1 VAGEERPARRPA
13 KRWSAVER
21 TLRQLHGP
29 LIAGVD
35 EVGRGPLAGPV
46 VACAVI
52 MPSHARTITGVDDSK
67 LLTAP
72 RRARLADQIR
82 KRALAIGVGAAS
94 VREIERLNIYQAT
107 AVAMRRALRHL
118 GVVPDHIIVDGRP
131 MRSLAV
137 QHTAVVRGDS
147 RCYSVACASIVAKV
161 TRDRVMKA
169 LARRYPEY
177 VWDANVGYGTTA
189 HLAGIESRGLSPHHR
204 RTFFHH
210 RQLALE
216 LGDEAIAAAA
226 SGSFTHLEMAEMAFG
241 DLEVIPCDAMP
252 FDAEGHI
259 EEEVALG
266 GAANPGDAAD
276 QPAAS
281 PDPSPRR
288 ETPAGAPAPSDLQGR

>member
-1 VAGEERPARRPA
+1 MAGEERAPRRSV

-52 MPSHARTITGVDDSK
+52 MPPEARTITGVDDSK
-67 LLTAP
+67 LLTAL
-72 RRARLADQIR
+72 RRARLAGQIR

-94 VREIERLNIYQAT
+94 VREIERFNIYQAT
-107 AVAMRRALRHL
+107 ALAMRRALRRL
-118 GVVPDHIIVDGRP
+118 GAVPDHVIVDGRP

-137 QHTAVVRGDS
+137 QHTAVVRADS
-147 RCYSVACASIVAKV
+147 RCYSVACASIIAKV

-169 LARRYPEY
+169 LAKRYPEY
-177 VWDANVGYGTTA
+177 LWDANVGYGTTA
-189 HLAGIESRGLSPHHR
+189 HLAGIQLRGLSPHHR

-216 LGDEAIAAAA
+216 LGDEAIAL
-226 SGSFTHLEMAEMAFG
+226 SETEEYTRLEVAEMAFG
-241 DLEVIPCDAMP
+241 DLEVIPCDPMP
-252 FDAEGHI
+252 FDADAHF
-259 EEEVALG
+259 EEEVA
-266 GAANPGDAAD
+266 PGMEISEGPAD
-276 QPAAS
+276 RPVATAES
-281 PDPSPRR
+281 PPPPRPPVDMPFPER
-288 ETPAGAPAPSDLQGR
+288 ERE

>member
-1 VAGEERPARRPA
+1 VAGEERPARRHV

-52 MPSHARTITGVDDSK
+52 MPPDARTITGVDDSK
-67 LLTAP
+67 LLTPP

-82 KRALAIGVGAAS
+82 RHALAIGIGAAS

-107 AVAMRRALRHL
+107 ALAMRRALRRL
-118 GVVPDHIIVDGRP
+118 GARPDHIIVDGRP
-131 MRSLAV
+131 VRSLAV
-137 QHTAVVRGDS
+137 QHTAVVRADS
-147 RCYSVACASIVAKV
+147 RCYNVACASIIAKV

-169 LARRYPEY
+169 LAKRYPEY

-189 HLAGIESRGLSPHHR
+189 HLAGIASRGLSPHHR

-216 LGDEAIAAAA
+216 LGDEALAAIE
-226 SGSFTHLEMAEMAFG
+226 GEDFTHLEVAEMAFG
-241 DLEVIPCDAMP
+241 DLEVIPCDP
-252 FDAEGHI
+252 IPIDAHVHVEDEVML
-259 EEEVALG
+259 EER
-266 GAANPGDAAD
+266 GAGSPAD
-276 QPAAS
+276 V
-281 PDPSPRR
+281 
-288 ETPAGAPAPSDLQGR
+288 PAPPDDTPGPRAQARDTPQLRATDHG

>member
-1 VAGEERPARRPA
+1 VAGEERPAHRSV
-13 KRWSAVER
+13 KRWSGVER

-52 MPSHARTITGVDDSK
+52 MPPEARVITGVDDSK
-67 LLTAP
+67 LLTA
-72 RRARLADQIR
+72 RRRTRLADQIR

-94 VREIERLNIYQAT
+94 VHEIERLNIYHAT
-107 AVAMRRALRHL
+107 ALAMRRALRRL
-118 GVVPDHIIVDGRP
+118 GAVPNHVLVDGRP

-137 QHTAVVRGDS
+137 QHTAVVRADS
-147 RCYSVACASIVAKV
+147 RCYSVACASIIAKV

-169 LARRYPEY
+169 LAKRYPEY
-177 VWDANVGYGTTA
+177 LWDANVGYGTTA

-216 LGDEAIAAAA
+216 LGDEAIALSEAEE
-226 SGSFTHLEMAEMAFG
+226 FTHLEVAEMAFG
-241 DLEVIPCDAMP
+241 ELEVIPCDPMP
-252 FDAEGHI
+252 LDSEGHVEEDVALDAQIAEGP
-259 EEEVALG
+259 ADR
-266 GAANPGDAAD
+266 PDAIAE
-276 QPAAS
+276 S
-281 PDPSPRR
+281 PPTR
-288 ETPAGAPAPSDLQGR
+288 GAPPRPPALERERE